1 MKVDLVGSAENMN
14 IRMDKANIRIQTTI
28 SLTTKKV
35 VKLMNRSDLMVKYEW
50 KRCINEMEEAHLR
63 ARRKMDFAKQEADEI
78 FALEGVASAGTN
90 ENLAVSLI
98 KRKYKAS
105 KKKLFILQF
114 IALITLIMI

>member
-1 MKVDLVGSAENMN
+1 MKIDLLGSAENMN
-14 IRMDKANIRIQTTI
+14 IRLDKSNIRIQTTI
-28 SLTTKKV
+28 SLTAKKV

-50 KRCINEMEEAHLR
+50 KRCINEMEEAHLC

-78 FALEGVASAGTN
+78 LALEGAASSGKN

-105 KKKLFILQF
+105 RN
-114 IALITLIMI
+114 ALYFLMPLSHCIT